1 MLLQLAPGAQSSRA
15 AVFYQEP
22 HCPQET
28 FDNLWRNCGMLQHGV
43 GGWCGEGGHCQQ
55 LEVNY
60 YKKIREPN
68 ETCIFLFL
76 ANLPLFHLSQM
87 CNSLGSWMTLNK

>member
-55 LEVNY
+55 LEVNVHGSY
-60 YKKIREPN
+60 W
-68 ETCIFLFL
+68 
-76 ANLPLFHLSQM
+76 LSA
-87 CNSLGSWMTLNK
+87 